1 MPAVKQAHDLVITFQ
16 LPSLAD
22 EYLAKAEDYLSSLI
36 GHEGRGSLLSALKAR
51 GWATGLSAGVPEGGY
66 ERNTGLYLFDISV
79 TLTEPGLQ
87 AGPGIA
93 SLQPTSVK
101 RTPSILLE
109 LSLTAQEELQSIRR
123 PATTQLHLSVL
134 LTVGSADARRNG
146 TGCRGAALRVF
157 GHAAGE
163 GPAAVGLPG
172 AGRHWRHEST
182 LHRGG

>member
-1 MPAVKQAHDLVITFQ
+1 MASCCWLRHGAFVDLCLSQGARLCLVPAVKQAHDLVITFQ

-87 AGPGIA
+87 AGAGTA

-101 RTPSILLE
+101 RTLSILLG
-109 LSLTAQEELQSIRR
+109 LSLTAQEELQSILQ
-123 PATTQLHLSVL
+123 TSHN
-134 LTVGSADARRNG
+134 SASFER
-146 TGCRGAALRVF
+146 
-157 GHAAGE
+157 
-163 GPAAVGLPG
+163 
-172 AGRHWRHEST
+172 ST
-182 LHRGG
+182 HCGQC